1 METKKQILRTFIRNI
16 INESF
21 MKEEINVFHGTD
33 RDFDEFDVEKI
44 GSGDG
49 KSLGGWGIY
58 FSDKEDVSR
67 RYFLKGGFV
76 KEFTIKNGNLFDLDE
91 ALDEE
96 NASIILNRLRKK
108 GIDED
113 SLEQFQTDFID
124 YIPSITNKQVY
135 EWLEYVLGSEKNAS
149 LFLESMGYIGNK
161 FRDKWDS
168 EATNYVIFNP
178 RYVY

>member
-1 METKKQILRTFIRNI
+1 METKKQILRIIIRKL

-21 MKEEINVFHGTD
+21 MRDPINVFHGTD
-33 RDFDEFDVEKI
+33 RDFDEFDVNKI

-58 FSDKEDVSR
+58 FSDKKDVSQ

-91 ALDEE
+91 GLDEE
-96 NASIILNRLRKK
+96 NASIILNRLSKK
-108 GIDED
+108 GINED
-113 SLEQFQTDFID
+113 SLEQFQSDFID
-124 YIPSITNKQVY
+124 YIPDITNKQVY
-135 EWLEYVLGSEKNAS
+135 EWLTYTLGSEKNAS
-149 LFLESMGYIGNK
+149 LFIESMGYMGNK
-161 FRDKWDS
+161 FKDKWDS

-178 RYVY
+178 KYVY